1 MENGKKILIISH
13 SCVLRTIAAEEF
25 NKKNKGVS
33 AIKFIN
39 AKPI

>member
-13 SCVLRTIAAEEF
+13 SCVLRTIVAEEF

-33 AIKFIN
+33 AIKFKN